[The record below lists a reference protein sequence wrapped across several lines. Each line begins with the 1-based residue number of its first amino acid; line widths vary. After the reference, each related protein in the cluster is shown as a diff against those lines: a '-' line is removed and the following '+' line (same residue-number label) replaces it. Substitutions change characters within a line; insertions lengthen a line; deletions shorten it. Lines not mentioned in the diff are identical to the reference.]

1 MNDPD
6 ITMEECI
13 QLMADKVRRHGQAF
27 DWETPTYCNVHCDDF
42 DLFADLQTDFPTIV
56 YNDASTS
63 NQNVSFEP
71 TDLFSYKLVHVDDL
85 KPEPVNNHV
94 EINIESC
101 SENTDIKLMDNVIC
115 IRNDTTPIEFDKNIE
130 INHDTP

>member
-13 QLMADKVRRHGQAF
+13 QLTADKGRRH
-27 DWETPTYCNVHCDDF
+27 DR
-42 DLFADLQTDFPTIV
+42 FPTIV

-63 NQNVSFEP
+63 NQNVSSEP

-101 SENTDIKLMDNVIC
+101 SENTDIKPMDNVIC

-130 INHDTP
+130 INHDTAGIITAYPGVWIRRIGFRYSI